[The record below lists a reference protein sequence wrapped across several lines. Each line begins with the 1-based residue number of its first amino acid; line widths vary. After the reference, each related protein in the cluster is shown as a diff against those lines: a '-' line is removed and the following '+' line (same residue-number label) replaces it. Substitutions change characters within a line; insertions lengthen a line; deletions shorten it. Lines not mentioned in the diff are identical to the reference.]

1 LEPAIDDQEIA
12 LLVGNILRSAFLD
25 DREFRMALNRTNA
38 LLEKAVRRAD
48 HYLVRS
54 GLQSSFNS
62 HIVSSYHTS
71 RAIELLS
78 DEIRGR
84 PPGSSDLLFSVMHA
98 FALESV
104 LGLQSAAQL
113 FSHAPVAEAMKGRS
127 VKVQTAFA
135 SKFPFLRETR
145 DALAHDDERVF
156 AIVRHKERG
165 DAIDQM
171 QLISLWG
178 TRLTCKNEKLEDIE
192 FNFPTASYFE
202 LLEEIETAL
211 SGK

>member
-1 LEPAIDDQEIA
+1 VAPSSDDQEIA
-12 LLVGNILRSAFLD
+12 LLVGNILRSAFLE
-25 DREFRMALNRTNA
+25 DREFRTVLNRTNE
-38 LLEKAVRRAD
+38 LLQKAGRKAD

-54 GLQSSFNS
+54 GVQSSFNS

-71 RAIELLS
+71 RSIELLF

-84 PPGSSDLLFSVMHA
+84 PPGSSDLLFSVMHS

-104 LGLQSAAQL
+104 FGLQSAAQL
-113 FSHAPVAEAMKGRS
+113 FSHAPVVEVMKGRA

-171 QLISLWG
+171 QLIALWG
-178 TRLTCKNEKLEDIE
+178 TRLKCKNENLEDIV
-192 FNFPTASYFE
+192 FDFPTASCFE
-202 LLEEIETAL
+202 LIQEIEAAL
-211 SGK
+211 T